1 MPRDKITMFEEIKTF
16 DQLFFVAMGK
26 KTPEE
31 QILKEI
37 EKRIKRGDDINQ
49 QIDGSS
55 TPVMSAAAA
64 GYLSVV
70 NLFIQSGA
78 DLTLKNKWKEDV
90 LKSAKYSESKEMV
103 ALVKGALKGANA
115 TEEPATVYYQPKLKT
130 EAEYTFTPNKKF
142 KTEHDSEEADVG
154 FFLNDGE
161 VLTLNPTKPV
171 STKAGTT
178 TISIDEGK
186 VTIKT
191 GEWEEKDE
199 KSLKPLLKK
208 GKVELHGIDHIVQ
221 EYLSNY

>member
-70 NLFIQSGA
+70 NFLIQSGA
-78 DLTLKNKWKEDV
+78 D
-90 LKSAKYSESKEMV
+90 
-103 ALVKGALKGANA
+103 
-115 TEEPATVYYQPKLKT
+115 
-130 EAEYTFTPNKKF
+130 
-142 KTEHDSEEADVG
+142 
-154 FFLNDGE
+154 
-161 VLTLNPTKPV
+161 
-171 STKAGTT
+171 
-178 TISIDEGK
+178 
-186 VTIKT
+186 
-191 GEWEEKDE
+191 
-199 KSLKPLLKK
+199 
-208 GKVELHGIDHIVQ
+208 
-221 EYLSNY
+221 

>member
-1 MPRDKITMFEEIKTF
+1 MFEDIKTF

-37 EKRIKRGDDINQ
+37 EKRIKRGDDVNQ

-70 NLFIQSGA
+70 KFLIQSGA

-103 ALVKGALKGANA
+103 ALVKAALKG
-115 TEEPATVYYQPKLKT
+115 TDSTDEPAAVYYQPKLKT

-171 STKAGTT
+171 STKSSTT

-191 GEWEEKDE
+191 GEWEEKDK
-199 KSLKPLLKK
+199 KSIEQLLQK
-208 GKVELHGIDHIVQ
+208 GRVDLYGVDHIVQ
-221 EYLSNY
+221 EYLRN

>member
-1 MPRDKITMFEEIKTF
+1 
-16 DQLFFVAMGK
+16 MGK

-70 NLFIQSGA
+70 NFFIQSGA

-103 ALVKGALKGANA
+103 ALVQGALKGANA
-115 TEEPATVYYQPKLKT
+115 TEEPATVYYQPKLKKPRPST
-130 EAEYTFTPNKKF
+130 HSRRIRSSKQSMIVRNLMWDFSLMMAKYLLLIQP
-142 KTEHDSEEADVG
+142 S
-154 FFLNDGE
+154 LS
-161 VLTLNPTKPV
+161 PPKPV
-171 STKAGTT
+171 PRPYPSMKARLL
-178 TISIDEGK
+178 SRWANGK
-186 VTIKT
+186 KRM
-191 GEWEEKDE
+191 
-199 KSLKPLLKK
+199 KK
-208 GKVELHGIDHIVQ
+208 VLNSFSRRAKL
-221 EYLSNY
+221 NCMA

>member
-1 MPRDKITMFEEIKTF
+1 MFEDIKTF
-16 DQLFFVAMGK
+16 DQLFFFAMGK

-37 EKRIKRGDDINQ
+37 EKRIKRGDDVNQ

-70 NLFIQSGA
+70 KFFIQSGA

-103 ALVKGALKGANA
+103 ALVKAALKGTDSTA
-115 TEEPATVYYQPKLKT
+115 EPAAVYYQPKLKT

-161 VLTLNPTKPV
+161 VLTLNPIKPV
-171 STKAGTT
+171 STKDGTT

-199 KSLKPLLKK
+199 KSIEQLHQK
-208 GKVELHGIDHIVQ
+208 GRVDLHGVDHIVQ
-221 EYLSNY
+221 EYLSN